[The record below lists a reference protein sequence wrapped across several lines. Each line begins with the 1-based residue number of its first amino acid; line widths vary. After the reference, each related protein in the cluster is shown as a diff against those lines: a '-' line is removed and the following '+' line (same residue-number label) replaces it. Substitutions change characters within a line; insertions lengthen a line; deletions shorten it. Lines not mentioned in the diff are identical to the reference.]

1 VGDSRVGPRQEFDY
15 IGEPGMPIEVH
26 EFGAA
31 ELGLGNGG
39 MAACSR
45 RFGSEKQKV
54 GACNGHLPVMLPI
67 SGQVESTPA
76 PSVWPL

>member
-1 VGDSRVGPRQEFDY
+1 V
-15 IGEPGMPIEVH
+15 PIEVH

-31 ELGLGNGG
+31 ELGIGNGG

-54 GACNGHLPVMLPI
+54 GACNGHLP
-67 SGQVESTPA
+67 STGRTSRILTVCCACLNPTA
-76 PSVWPL
+76 ILI